1 MVVSF
6 EQFKQLDLRIGKVIK
21 VEDIPGSDKLYK
33 LIVDFGSEKRQ
44 AVAGLKKFYKPEEL
58 EGKKFVFVTNLEHK
72 KLLGVESECMVL
84 AAESGN
90 VIALLQADKDVPEGS
105 KIR

>member
-33 LIVDFGSEKRQ
+33 LIVDFGGEKRQ

-84 AAESGN
+84 AAETGN
-90 VIALLQADKDVPEGS
+90 SIALLQADKDVPEGS